1 MNPMAIMWAVL
12 LVAFVAVEAFTVSMV
27 SVWFAFGAV
36 GAMIASLLGAELWL
50 QVAVFVAVSAVTLA
64 LLRPLSKKY
73 LKPRIQATNVDAL
86 VGMIGTVEEAVD
98 GMCGRVKLGDVTWS
112 ARSADGQTIPAG
124 SYVRVESVQGNKLYV
139 EPVKEAVHTN

>member
-86 VGMIGTVEEAVD
+86 VGMIGTAEEAVD

-139 EPVKEAVHTN
+139 EPVKETVHTN

>member
-50 QVAVFVAVSAVTLA
+50 QVAVFVAVSAVFWWLCG
-64 LLRPLSKKY
+64 LSRFERDRVTGPRDKGIGR
-73 LKPRIQATNVDAL
+73 LKR
-86 VGMIGTVEEAVD
+86 
-98 GMCGRVKLGDVTWS
+98 R
-112 ARSADGQTIPAG
+112 
-124 SYVRVESVQGNKLYV
+124 
-139 EPVKEAVHTN
+139 